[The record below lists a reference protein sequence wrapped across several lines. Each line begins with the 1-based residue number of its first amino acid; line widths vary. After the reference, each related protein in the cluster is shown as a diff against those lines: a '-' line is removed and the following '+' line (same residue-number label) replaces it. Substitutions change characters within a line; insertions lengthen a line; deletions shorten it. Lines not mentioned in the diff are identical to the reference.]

1 MDICIDSNILIY
13 AFNAQSQFNAKAE
26 AVLEKL
32 IRTDGFAITDISLIE
47 FYQIITNDKVVSDAI
62 SPDKAYKII
71 KNILLNKKIE
81 VLETNIDILEVTF
94 ESAADYDI
102 RKYEIYDHLIANLCN
117 HNSIKKFITAND
129 KDFKR
134 YDFFDVI
141 NPFSGEE
148 NKGAEKKEYN
158 KVIPLSVPSIQGNE
172 WKYIKECLDTE
183 WVSSVGKYVGL
194 FEQRIA
200 GYTGAKHAV
209 ACVNGTAAL
218 HIALNLAG
226 VQPGDEVIVPTLTF
240 ISPVNVVKYL
250 SANPVFMDCDR
261 YYNIDAG
268 KVIRFLEKETEF
280 RSGFTYNGSTG
291 RRIAAIIAVHVFGN
305 AVFLDELTDV
315 CLKRNIEIIEDA
327 TESLGTRYISGKHKG
342 RHCGTVGTLG
352 CLSFNGNKIITTG
365 GGGMILTDNPD
376 LAEKARYL
384 TTQAKDDGIRYIHN
398 EIGYN
403 YRLTNIQAAMG
414 VAQLEQLPRYLKI
427 KKRNYQRY
435 KNEIDE
441 ISGLHIA
448 KTPEYAENNHWMY
461 ALQIDKNA
469 YGKDREQLMTYLTE
483 NNIQARPVWYLNH
496 MQKPYRNCQ
505 FYQIEK
511 ANDLIDKTINIPCS
525 VNLKEPEIDYII
537 NFFQNA

>member
-1 MDICIDSNILIY
+1 MIRWL
-13 AFNAQSQFNAKAE
+13 AKQFH
-26 AVLEKL
+26 L
-32 IRTDGFAITDISLIE
+32 IR
-47 FYQIITNDKVVSDAI
+47 
-62 SPDKAYKII
+62 PI
-71 KNILLNKKIE
+71 KLLSIFLLNKKIE
-81 VLETNIDILEVTF
+81 VLETNIDILEGTF
-94 ESAADYDI
+94 RSAANHNV
-102 RKYEIYDHLIANLCN
+102 RKYEIYDHLIANLCKHSN
-117 HNSIKKFITAND
+117 IKKLITAND

-134 YDFFDVI
+134 YDLFDVI
-141 NPFSGEE
+141 NPFSSEE
-148 NKGAEKKEYN
+148 IKGAKKKENN
-158 KVIPLSVPSIQGNE
+158 KVIPLSAPSIQGNE
-172 WKYIKECLDTE
+172 WKYIKECLETE
-183 WVSSVGKYVGL
+183 WVSSVGKYVDL

-200 GYTGAKHAV
+200 EYTGTKHAV

-250 SANPVFMDCDR
+250 SASPVFMDCDR
-261 YYNIDAG
+261 YYNIDVG

-280 RSGFTYNGSTG
+280 RSGFTYNRSTG
-291 RRIAAIIAVHVFGN
+291 RRISAIIPVHVFGN

-352 CLSFNGNKIITTG
+352 CLSFNGNKIISAG
-365 GGGMILTDNPD
+365 GGGMILTDNSE
-376 LAEKARYL
+376 LAGKARYL
-384 TTQAKDDGIRYIHN
+384 TTQAKDDGSRYIHN

-414 VAQLEQLPRYLKI
+414 VAQLEQLPGYLKI

-461 ALQIDKNA
+461 ALQIDKSE

-496 MQKPYRNCQ
+496 MQKPYRSCQ

-525 VNLKEPEIDYII
+525 VNLKEHEIGYII
-537 NFFQNA
+537 KFVQNA

>member
-1 MDICIDSNILIY
+1 M
-13 AFNAQSQFNAKAE
+13 
-26 AVLEKL
+26 
-32 IRTDGFAITDISLIE
+32 
-47 FYQIITNDKVVSDAI
+47 
-62 SPDKAYKII
+62 
-71 KNILLNKKIE
+71 
-81 VLETNIDILEVTF
+81 TF
-94 ESAADYDI
+94 E
-102 RKYEIYDHLIANLCN
+102 NM
-117 HNSIKKFITAND
+117 KFI
-129 KDFKR
+129 
-134 YDFFDVI
+134 
-141 NPFSGEE
+141 EE

-200 GYTGAKHAV
+200 RYTGAKHAV

-291 RRIAAIIAVHVFGN
+291 RRISAIIAVHVFGN

-327 TESLGTRYISGKHKG
+327 TESLGTWYISGKHKG

-365 GGGMILTDNPD
+365 GGGMILTDNSD

-384 TTQAKDDGIRYIHN
+384 TT
-398 EIGYN
+398 
-403 YRLTNIQAAMG
+403 
-414 VAQLEQLPRYLKI
+414 
-427 KKRNYQRY
+427 
-435 KNEIDE
+435 
-441 ISGLHIA
+441 
-448 KTPEYAENNHWMY
+448 
-461 ALQIDKNA
+461 
-469 YGKDREQLMTYLTE
+469 
-483 NNIQARPVWYLNH
+483 
-496 MQKPYRNCQ
+496 
-505 FYQIEK
+505 
-511 ANDLIDKTINIPCS
+511 
-525 VNLKEPEIDYII
+525 
-537 NFFQNA
+537 